1 MNVFKDPSS
10 FARLVIVLGVKN
22 LKLKYKNSVFGFLWG
37 MFNPIIYLVIF
48 SFVFGNMFSEIDRYP
63 LYVLSGLLFWT
74 LFTTTSIQIIE
85 SITRNT
91 GVIKSVSIPTIS
103 MPLGGMYSSLVGFF
117 LMLIPFSIMMAIFG
131 MRLGWEALLFIPVLI
146 LFSCFTFGVSL
157 VLTAFNVYFR
167 DVQIAW
173 SSFMP
178 AIFYA
183 TPIAYTPEIIPE
195 KYRLVIELN
204 PIHHYVSVLREL
216 IYYNRMPD
224 TFDLLL
230 ITLIAGASLWFG
242 MFIFNKLKG
251 GFISQF

>member
-1 MNVFKDPSS
+1 
-10 FARLVIVLGVKN
+10 
-22 LKLKYKNSVFGFLWG
+22 
-37 MFNPIIYLVIF
+37 
-48 SFVFGNMFSEIDRYP
+48 
-63 LYVLSGLLFWT
+63 
-74 LFTTTSIQIIE
+74 
-85 SITRNT
+85 
-91 GVIKSVSIPTIS
+91 
-103 MPLGGMYSSLVGFF
+103 
-117 LMLIPFSIMMAIFG
+117 MMALFG
-131 MRLGWEALLFIPVLI
+131 MRLGWEALMFIPVLLI
-146 LFSCFTFGVSL
+146 FSIFTFGVSL

-224 TFDLLL
+224 TFQLLL